1 MEARMA
7 KIEVNIEH
15 ISTDIAEIKK
25 LLNKQDERI
34 DKLEIMK
41 FRLQGV
47 STVLTAGVFGLAIK
61 VFLFDIN

>member
-15 ISTDIAEIKK
+15 ISNDVAEIKK

-41 FRLQGV
+41 FRLQGMGL
-47 STVLTAGVFGLAIK
+47 VLSAGLFTLIAK
-61 VFLFDIN
+61 VFFF